1 MPRVGKCSQCNKR
14 LPGKHAL
21 TAQAVHT
28 CTYCG
33 LVLCPVCRAADDVH
47 GMCTALAVAA
57 DVVKA
62 LPAKEEG
69 HHMKRFG
76 GKC

>member
-1 MPRVGKCSQCNKR
+1 
-14 LPGKHAL
+14 
-21 TAQAVHT
+21 
-28 CTYCG
+28 
-33 LVLCPVCRAADDVH
+33 
-47 GMCTALAVAA
+47 MCTALAVAA